1 MTKECVG
8 SCLKY
13 NIRLLIISLHA
24 SLLVQ
29 PLDLA
34 TFGPLKTLL
43 SGKPSRVA
51 KLAMR
56 QFRRLE
62 WLLAFTVVRPV
73 ALRASKIAGGFR
85 QSGLI
90 PYAPSAVLQRLP
102 PNLPLC
108 SEPSNQRR
116 KASFH
121 RISPLLFHNVS
132 PTSPYRR
139 VANAA
144 VRRML
149 LSKKPLKSSAKKYLK
164 KVVDYVEL
172 LQKQLTIA
180 QKELQQLKELV
191 EGKTRQ
197 RAGKRLVIK
206 VKILV
211 TTSELVDQVRT
222 AEATTAL
229 KKSKKPLKKIRL
241 KLNLKKKRCWV

>member
-1 MTKECVG
+1 
-8 SCLKY
+8 
-13 NIRLLIISLHA
+13 
-24 SLLVQ
+24 
-29 PLDLA
+29 
-34 TFGPLKTLL
+34 
-43 SGKPSRVA
+43 
-51 KLAMR
+51 
-56 QFRRLE
+56 
-62 WLLAFTVVRPV
+62 
-73 ALRASKIAGGFR
+73 
-85 QSGLI
+85 
-90 PYAPSAVLQRLP
+90 
-102 PNLPLC
+102 
-108 SEPSNQRR
+108 
-116 KASFH
+116 
-121 RISPLLFHNVS
+121 
-132 PTSPYRR
+132 
-139 VANAA
+139 
-144 VRRML
+144 ML